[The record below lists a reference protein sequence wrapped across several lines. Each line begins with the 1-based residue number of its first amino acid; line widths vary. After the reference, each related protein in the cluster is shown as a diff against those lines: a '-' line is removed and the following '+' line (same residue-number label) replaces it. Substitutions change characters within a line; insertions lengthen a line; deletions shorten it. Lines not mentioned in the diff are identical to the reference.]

1 MNPKVSIIIPVYNQE
16 LFISRCIRSLL
27 DQDFN
32 VNQYE
37 LIVVNDA
44 STDMTNE
51 ILKKF
56 SEKLNIINN
65 KKNIGLPASLNIG
78 IKAAKGSYIVRVDSD
93 DYVNNQFLKILYL
106 FLEENRNIDAIACDY
121 YLVDNRENIIE
132 RKNCMDSP
140 IGCGIMFRTEQLI
153 NIGMYDSKFL
163 MNEDK
168 DLRHRFLDKYQ
179 IKRLELPMYRYR
191 KHETNMTN
199 DKDRLAE
206 HDIKLKKKY
215 NNKEIKS

>member
-1 MNPKVSIIIPVYNQE
+1 MNPKVSIIIPAYNQE

-140 IGCGIMFRTEQLI
+140 IGCGIMFRIEQLI

>member
-206 HDIKLKKKY
+206 HDIKLKKK
-215 NNKEIKS
+215 I

>member
-32 VNQYE
+32 VNQYD